1 MMLFEYALSLS
12 SAVLPKLQVQQVFH
26 AAGWLAVLTWLSVQ
40 FIRMYNKQWRWL
52 IASFGWLLVLLL
64 VVVME
69 ENDVTTMMMTIGS
82 GHSPCREMLPEAV
95 GTYTLGPRAPA
106 CKALNVSDIPL
117 ATSS

>member
-1 MMLFEYALSLS
+1 LVIVV
-12 SAVLPKLQVQQVFH
+12 AVVVVVGNDEK
-26 AAGWLAVLTWLSVQ
+26 
-40 FIRMYNKQWRWL
+40 
-52 IASFGWLLVLLL
+52 LLVLLL